1 MAEDE
6 KKKTN
11 EEFLKEL
18 KVDPEK
24 GLSSQ
29 EAAARLEQYGENM
42 LEEKHRSKWLML
54 FSYFWGPIPWMIE
67 IAAILSGAFEKWPD
81 FILIVALLLIN
92 AALGFFHESEADNA
106 IKALKNTLALKAK
119 ALRDGK
125 WMNLD
130 AKDLVPGDIISV
142 KLGNIVPA
150 DIQLLSGE
158 YLSVD
163 QSALTGESLPV
174 DKKVEDDAYSG
185 TVVKLGEMVGVVT
198 DTGMKTLFGRTA
210 ALVQEAKTV
219 SHFQQAVLNIGRFL
233 IITTLAIAAVILLV
247 SLFLL
252 DQPHHDTLGQI
263 AIFILVLVV
272 AGIPVALPAVMSVT
286 MAIGAKKMAKLKAIV
301 ARLISIEELAGMN
314 VLCADKTGTL
324 TKNQLTVGDIQAFG
338 DAMVEDVLF
347 FGALACQIHTED
359 AIDNAIVGKWGN
371 EEKLT
376 EYKVEKYFPFD
387 PVRKRAEAV
396 LSKDGK
402 TIHAVKGAPQ
412 MILEIAKMDEKTK
425 EAAHK
430 SVLEFASRGF
440 RTLGVAKGYDENNL
454 NFLGIIPLFDPPR
467 DDTKEMIERAREMDV
482 RVKMVTG
489 DHVAIAKE
497 TAGKL
502 GLGTNILPVDEVF
515 AKHVSEAQQDQM
527 FEDAD
532 GFAQVFPEHKFQI
545 VKSLQTRKH
554 IVGMTGDGVNDAP
567 ALKQADIGIAV
578 SGATDAARAA
588 ADLVLTEQGIS
599 VITVAIEEARRI
611 FGRLKSYAMYRI
623 SETVRLLLFLLL
635 SMLIFEGHPLTA
647 IMIIMIALLND
658 IPIMMIAYDHM
669 EIQEKPVRW
678 NMWEVIIVAVGLAIV
693 GVIST
698 FGLYWIGDRIWQ
710 LGSKE
715 CSTLAFMGILCGGNL
730 TIYLTRN
737 VGYVLSKPLP
747 EWKFFAATVFSQ
759 IVGTLVSVYGLGTDD
774 FVGIGWK
781 YVAYSW
787 IYIAVWFGICM
798 LSKVLMYHWVDR
810 YEGSHHH
817 VVEQTE
823 EKLTAPTKS

>member
-1 MAEDE
+1 MAED
-6 KKKTN
+6 KKKN
-11 EEFLKEL
+11 EEWLKEL

-29 EAAARLEQYGENM
+29 EAAARLEQYGENT
-42 LEEKHRSKWLML
+42 LEEKHKSKWIML
-54 FSYFWGPIPWMIE
+54 LSYFWGPIPWMIE
-67 IAAILSGAFEKWPD
+67 IAAILSGVLEKWPD

-92 AALGFFHESEADNA
+92 ATLGFFHEAEAHNA
-106 IKALKNTLALKAK
+106 INALKNKLALKAK

-125 WMNLD
+125 WINLE

-142 KLGNIVPA
+142 KLGNIIPA
-150 DIQLLSGE
+150 DIQLLTGE

-174 DKKVEDDAYSG
+174 NKKVEDDAYSG
-185 TVVKLGEMVGVVT
+185 TIVKMGEMTGVVT
-198 DTGMKTLFGRTA
+198 ATGMKTFFGRTA

-233 IITTLAIAAVILLV
+233 IITTLAIAAVILVV
-247 SLFLL
+247 SLFRME
-252 DQPHHDTLGQI
+252 QAHHETLGQI
-263 AIFILVLVV
+263 AIFLLVLVV

-286 MAIGAKKMAKLKAIV
+286 MAIGAKQMAKFKAIV
-301 ARLISIEELAGMN
+301 AKLISIEELAGAD

-324 TKNQLTVGDIQAFG
+324 TKNKLTVGDIQAFG
-338 DAMVEDVLF
+338 DAKVEDVLF
-347 FGALACQIHTED
+347 FGALACQTDTED

-371 EEKLT
+371 TEKLK

-402 TIHAVKGAPQ
+402 TTYAVKGAPQ
-412 MILEIAKMDEKTK
+412 MIIEISKMDDKTK
-425 EAAHK
+425 EEANKA
-430 SVLEFASRGF
+430 VLDFASRGF
-440 RTLGVAKGYDENNL
+440 RTLGVAKGEDEKNL
-454 NFLGIIPLFDPPR
+454 TFLGIIPLFDPPR
-467 DDTKEMIERAREMDV
+467 DDTKDMIERSNHMGV

-515 AKHVSEAQQDQM
+515 AKHISEAQQDQM

-588 ADLVLTEQGIS
+588 ADLVLTEDGIS

-635 SMLIFEGHPLTA
+635 SMLIFDGHPLTA
-647 IMIIMIALLND
+647 IMIIVIALLND

-669 EIQEKPVRW
+669 EIQPRPVKW
-678 NMWEVIIVAVGLAIV
+678 NMWEVNIVAVGLAIV

-710 LGSKE
+710 LGAKE

-737 VGYVLSKPLP
+737 VGFVFSKPLP

-759 IVGTLVSVYGLGTDD
+759 VVGTLASVYGLGTED

-781 YVAYSW
+781 YVGYSW
-787 IYIAVWFGICM
+787 IYIAIWFGICM
-798 LSKVLMYHWVDR
+798 LSKVFMYHWIER
-810 YEGSHHH
+810 YEGAHHDI
-817 VVEQTE
+817 VEKAE
-823 EKLTAPTKS
+823 EKLTQPPEGG